1 MSDTKTDEAT
11 KTYTPE
17 RQAGEWMPAVVLDEQ
32 AERIQELERREALLT
47 ANVVACERRR
57 SYHPP
62 KPPVSMNDAEVHAW
76 SLDEMAIDLAMVDT
90 YTALTAAGFPWPT
103 EPVDG
108 ETEADEPHDCDK
120 EYRADCASCNG
131 VAPGDVGRW

>member
-1 MSDTKTDEAT
+1 MTRTNSDLDRTNA
-11 KTYTPE
+11 
-17 RQAGEWMPAVVLDEQ
+17 RQSHRPK
-32 AERIQELERREALLT
+32 RRPVQCFLPRLGRKPRD
-47 ANVVACERRR
+47 RRR
-57 SYHPP
+57 LI
-62 KPPVSMNDAEVHAW
+62 DLLVHTW